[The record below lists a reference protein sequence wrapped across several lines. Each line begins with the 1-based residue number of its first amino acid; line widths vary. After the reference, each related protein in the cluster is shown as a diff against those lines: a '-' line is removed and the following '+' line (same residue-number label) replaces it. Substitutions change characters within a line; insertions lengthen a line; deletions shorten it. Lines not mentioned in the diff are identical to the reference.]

1 MARITR
7 KWENGYVNPDWA
19 ESERISRRLASKITL
34 AANAFYLTFGFIF
47 FFFINLQAPQIYAGP
62 VLPHLKSGTENLIT
76 IDGHITHM
84 IQGQPSNYHP
94 PTDVL
99 FYYPGETE
107 PFDQTQMDS
116 NGDYTITMDYVT
128 VSENNEI
135 VKGMKVLGN
144 PYKDKAKLE
153 LGVQEAGK
161 YSINVYDA
169 STGKLLLSQDS
180 ELPESNTSISLS
192 GLGSA
197 GVKIVS
203 VTNGEDIYTAK
214 LVQAYTNQFSP
225 GIAINSTPIEK
236 NNLKSQEFLTDSL
249 VIRYVTSNSY
259 PEYYA
264 LEKTVEA
271 VTSTVNATMEQMPVT
286 YDFLAYGY
294 NINEGESVGDSASL
308 KVTWGDGTSNIYNS
322 DSEGRIHILRENTL
336 DTARN
341 IFIENADTTYFQE
354 WIFGVKQENLITTK
368 EKNLFQSQ
376 KEQSPG
382 PIPGGQGYVA
392 PTAAPANLTVLPD
405 TFEVYFVPKIVYD
418 SEGQAHDTRGEVFR
432 TVVSCAR
439 GPPDWVK
446 KWEEGQ
452 WPVTYLYE
460 MQTYESKKS
469 SIDPK
474 TFDLGKYLD
483 EQFSNRE
490 TLEYITP
497 EQSALQSQAL
507 DSLIA
512 QGFYLRQNGRQLFP
526 EFERV
531 LVYDGTEPE
540 YLEGQARGWDQI
552 HVSQYGNNDENVC
565 SFTEDFTFGDYYRF
579 KNGVGLYT
587 SNSSMTYKLAEL
599 MGSAAHCRD
608 PSPNTN
614 LGPKITFADGHLTSF
629 GNGVIHIIYI
639 ADPGT
644 IFW

>member
-1 MARITR
+1 M
-7 KWENGYVNPDWA
+7 WETTNSWDNYKSIDDAVEAPLIETPIQETSQNKKAPGLFNRMKY
-19 ESERISRRLASKITL
+19 KIGTL
-34 AANAFYLTFGFIF
+34 AAMAAIVLGS
-47 FFFINLQAPQIYAGP
+47 YAA
-62 VLPHLKSGTENLIT
+62 SAQNSDYLIT
-76 IDGHITHM
+76 IDGHVTHM

-94 PTDVL
+94 ATDVL

-107 PFDQTQMDS
+107 PFDQTQMDA

-128 VSENNEI
+128 VSENNQI

-144 PYKDKAKLE
+144 PYKDKVKLE
-153 LGVQEAGK
+153 IGIQEAGK
-161 YSINVYDA
+161 YSISVYDA
-169 STGKLLLSQDS
+169 STREILLSHES
-180 ELPESNTSISLS
+180 ELPESNTNISLS

-197 GVKIVS
+197 GLKIVS

-214 LVQAYTNQFSP
+214 LVQIYSNQFSP
-225 GIAINSTPIEK
+225 NVDITSTPVEK
-236 NNLKSQEFLTDSL
+236 NNLKSLEFLTDSL

-271 VTSTVNATMEQMPVT
+271 VTSTVDATMEQMPVT
-286 YDFLAYGY
+286 YNFLAYGY

-308 KVTWGDGTSNIYNS
+308 KVTWGDGTSNIYTS
-322 DSEGRIHILRENTL
+322 DSEGKIHILRENTL

-376 KEQSPG
+376 KELSGAPG
-382 PIPGGQGYVA
+382 TSYVA
-392 PTAAPANLTVLPD
+392 PTPAPANLTMFPD
-405 TFEVYFVPKIVYD
+405 TFEVYFVSKIVYD
-418 SEGQAHDTRGEVFR
+418 SEGQPYNTRGEVFR
-432 TVVSCAR
+432 TVVSCR
-439 GPPDWVK
+439 SNPDLTK
-446 KWEEGQ
+446 KWEIGQ
-452 WPVTYLYE
+452 NVTTYLYE

-469 SIDPK
+469 LVDPK
-474 TFDLGKYLD
+474 TFDLGKYLE

-490 TLEYITP
+490 NLEYITP

-552 HVSQYGNNDENVC
+552 HVSQYGNNNGNGC
-565 SFTEDFTFGDYYRF
+565 TFTDLFTFGDYYRF
-579 KNGVGLYT
+579 KNGIANYT
-587 SNSSMTYKLAEL
+587 LTSSMTYKLEEL
-599 MGSAAHCRD
+599 MGSATHCRD
-608 PSPNTN
+608 PSPSAN
-614 LGPKITFADGHLTSF
+614 LGPKITFSDGHLTSF
-629 GNGVIHIIYI
+629 GNAVIHIIYI
-639 ADPGT
+639 ADPGS

>member
-76 IDGHITHM
+76 IDGHVTHM

-107 PFDQTQMDS
+107 PFDQTQTDP
-116 NGDYTITMDYVT
+116 NGDYTSTMNYVT
-128 VSENNEI
+128 VSENNEL

-144 PYKDKAKLE
+144 PYTDKAKLE
-153 LGVQEAGK
+153 IGIQEAGK

-180 ELPESNTSISLS
+180 ELPESNTNISLS

-214 LVQAYTNQFSP
+214 LVQVYSNQFSP
-225 GIAINSTPIEK
+225 DIAINSTPIER
-236 NNLKSQEFLTDSL
+236 NNLKSLEFLTDSL
-249 VIRYVTSNSY
+249 VIRFVTSNSY
-259 PEYYA
+259 PEYYT

-271 VTSTVNATMEQMPVT
+271 VTSTVDATMQQMPVT

-294 NINEGESVGDSASL
+294 NINEGESVGNNASL
-308 KVTWGDGTSNIYNS
+308 KVTWGDGTSNIYTS

-376 KEQSPG
+376 KEQSGAPG
-382 PIPGGQGYVA
+382 TSYVA
-392 PTAAPANLTVLPD
+392 PTPAPANLTMFPD
-405 TFEVYFVPKIVYD
+405 TFEVYFVSKIVYD
-418 SEGQAHDTRGEVFR
+418 SEGQAHNTRGEVFR
-432 TVVSCAR
+432 TVVSCR
-439 GPPDWVK
+439 SNPDLTK
-446 KWEEGQ
+446 KWEIGQ
-452 WPVTYLYE
+452 NVTTYLYE
-460 MQTYESKKS
+460 MQTYESKKNA
-469 SIDPK
+469 IDPK
-474 TFDLGKYLD
+474 TFDLGKYLE

-540 YLEGQARGWDQI
+540 YLEGQARGWDQT
-552 HVSQYGNNDENVC
+552 HFSQYGNNNENGCV
-565 SFTEDFTFGDYYRF
+565 FTSDFTFSDYYRF
-579 KNGVGLYT
+579 KGAIANYT
-587 SNSSMTYKLAEL
+587 STSNMSYKMDEL
-599 MGSAAHCRD
+599 IGSFTHSRD
-608 PSPNTN
+608 PPNGN
-614 LGPKITFADGHLTSF
+614 LSGKVTFTDGHLTSF
-629 GNGVIHIIYI
+629 GNGVIHVIYI